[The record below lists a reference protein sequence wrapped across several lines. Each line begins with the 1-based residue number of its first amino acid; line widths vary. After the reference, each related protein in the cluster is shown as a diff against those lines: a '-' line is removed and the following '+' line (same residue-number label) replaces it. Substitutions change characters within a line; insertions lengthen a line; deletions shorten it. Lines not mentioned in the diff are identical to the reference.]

1 MVVVDVEPG
10 GMRGKRPGGC
20 GGGGGLSD
28 MARGGKQGAG
38 GRWREGL
45 TRKRTKEKKQRR
57 KKKKKKKRRMKKKK
71 KKKGA
76 DPAAIYTRSGAD
88 RGKTPQFCCSILQTY
103 I

>member
-1 MVVVDVEPG
+1 
-10 GMRGKRPGGC
+10 
-20 GGGGGLSD
+20 
-28 MARGGKQGAG
+28 MAHGGKQAGRDGRGAVVESKE
-38 GRWREGL
+38 REQGVEKERRKGERKSL
-45 TRKRTKEKKQRR
+45 TRKKRSARRRRR
-57 KKKKKKKRRMKKKK
+57 KKKKRKRMK